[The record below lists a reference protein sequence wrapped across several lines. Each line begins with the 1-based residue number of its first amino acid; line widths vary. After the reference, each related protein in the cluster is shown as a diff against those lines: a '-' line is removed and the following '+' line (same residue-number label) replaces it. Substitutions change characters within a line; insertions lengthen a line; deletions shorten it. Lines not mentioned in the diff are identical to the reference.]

1 MSDDQARED
10 AALGEELQRHYLSTA
25 NDKLARVEG
34 ALAGLR
40 NNPAAVEDACLTL
53 HTLAGNA
60 GTYGFPEISAEAA
73 AISKQLRA
81 ENRASPE
88 LLGALEKFREHLEA
102 EFARARARLSI
113 P

>member
-25 NDKLARVEG
+25 NDKLARVE
-34 ALAGLR
+34 AAIAAMR
-40 NNPAAVEDACLTL
+40 NNPGAVDDASLTL

-60 GTYGFPEISAEAA
+60 GTYGFPEISEEAA
-73 AISKQLRA
+73 GISKRLRA

-113 P
+113 R